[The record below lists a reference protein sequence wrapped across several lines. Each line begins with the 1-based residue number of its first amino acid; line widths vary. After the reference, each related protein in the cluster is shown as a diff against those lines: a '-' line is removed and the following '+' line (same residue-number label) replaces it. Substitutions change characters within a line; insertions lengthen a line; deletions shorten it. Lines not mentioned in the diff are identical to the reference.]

1 MEDAMEDSF
10 LTKES
15 YDSMKKKYEEMLERQ
30 QSYEQFVQFMQRV
43 NVWDYSIYD
52 ENPGDD
58 WVALDRKD
66 YEQMVIL
73 MQEFYQLRPWNERI
87 EVRID

>member
-10 LTKES
+10 FTKES

-30 QSYEQFVQFMQRV
+30 QSYEKFVQFMQRV

-52 ENPGDD
+52 EKPGMIG
-58 WVALDRKD
+58 WHL
-66 YEQMVIL
+66 I
-73 MQEFYQLRPWNERI
+73 ERI
-87 EVRID
+87 TNKWSLLCRNSIN

>member
-1 MEDAMEDSF
+1 MEDSF

-30 QSYEQFVQFMQRV
+30 QSYEKFVQFMQRV

-52 ENPGDD
+52 EKPGDD

-73 MQEFYQLRPWNERI
+73 MQEFIN
-87 EVRID
+87 